1 MSAITNT
8 YQTYQAKGLRED
20 LTELISNISPKETPF
35 MTAIGSGGRA
45 KAVLHEWQTDA
56 LAAAVTT
63 NAQIEGDDVTSFT
76 AADPTVRLGN
86 YAQISRKDVIVS
98 GTMEAVDK
106 AGRDSEMAYQ
116 TAKRAAELKRDME
129 STILSNQ
136 AASAGNS
143 TTARTTA
150 GLLAFLK
157 TNINYNTS
165 DGVNPSYTTLPN
177 DDRTDGT
184 LRTFTE
190 VMLKDAISQ
199 AWTSGAEPS
208 LVFVNSELKVVISG
222 FDGEYAKT
230 YDTSRVKPGAIIAA
244 ADVYVSDFGTMSVM
258 PDRFQ
263 RQRDCFI
270 IDPAYASV
278 VYLRPFKTV
287 PLAKTGDA
295 EKKILL
301 VEWLLKVNNEKA
313 HAAVLDL
320 QD

>member
-1 MSAITNT
+1 MAAITNT

-35 MTAIGSGGRA
+35 MTAIGSGGKA
-45 KAVLHEWQTDA
+45 KAVLHEWQVDA

-63 NAQIEGDDVTSFT
+63 NAQIEGDDVTSF
-76 AADPTVRLGN
+76 AAVDPTVRLGN
-86 YAQISRKDVIVS
+86 YVQISRKEIIIA
-98 GTMEAVDK
+98 GTEEAVDK

-116 TAKRAAELKRDME
+116 TAKKMAEIKRDME
-129 STILSNQ
+129 STCLSNQ
-136 AASAGNS
+136 AASAGNA
-143 TTARTTA
+143 TTARKTA
-150 GLLAFLK
+150 GFIPFLK

-165 DGVNPSYTTLPN
+165 DGVNPVYTTLPN

-199 AWTSGAEPS
+199 GWTSGAEPH
-208 LVFVNSELKVVISG
+208 LIFVNSELKVVISG

-230 YDTSRVKPGAIIAA
+230 YDTSKVKPGAIIAA
-244 ADVYVSDFGTMSVM
+244 ADVYVSDFGTLSVM

-263 RQRDCFI
+263 RQRDCFVV
-270 IDPAYASV
+270 DPAYAGV
-278 VYLRPFKTV
+278 VYLRPFKSV

-295 EKKILL
+295 EKKMLI
-301 VEWLLKVNNEKA
+301 VEWGLKVHNEKA
-313 HAAVLDL
+313 HAAVYDL